1 MKVKTTN
8 ALMKYLREQHNISI
22 VGSKDKKNLRNIGYY
37 HGYKGYRYIKN
48 PNNRI
53 ILNNFDEIVSIVDF
67 DTKLKS
73 LFYSQIMQIETISKN
88 CVLQILIEEYKTDNF
103 NDVYEYGMTDYRNFK
118 NDSEYKDKMKHRIK
132 VQNNIYSSLSKCY
145 NNGNKIVSH
154 FYSKDRY
161 VPLWGIFEIITLG
174 VFADLIRSLE
184 LNVRLKIAKQMCINK
199 AYDTNA
205 LFPEKIMYLIKAL
218 RNSIAHNDVIFDVR
232 FKDNQVASSLC
243 RFLENEI
250 GCQNIDFNTIT
261 DYIVLISFLLK
272 SYGSP
277 KIEIN
282 KFINDFEK
290 LAEEFRNKISI
301 NIYNQVIYTNN
312 KSKLSALRKFIKK

>member
-8 ALMKYLREQHNISI
+8 ALMKYLREHHNISI
-22 VGSKDKKNLRNIGYY
+22 DGSKDKKNLRNIGYY

-53 ILNNFDEIVSIVDF
+53 KLTSFNDIVSIVDF

-73 LFYSQIMQIETISKN
+73 LLYSQIMQIETISKN
-88 CVLQILIEEYKTDNF
+88 YVLQTLVEEYKTDNF
-103 NDVYEYGMTDYRNFK
+103 NDVYEYGMIDYRNFK
-118 NDSEYKDKMKHRIK
+118 NATEYKEKMKHRIK
-132 VQNNIYSSLSKCY
+132 VQNNIYSSLSKNY

-154 FYSKDRY
+154 FFSKDRY

-174 VFADLIRSLE
+174 VFADLIKSLE
-184 LNVRLKIAKQMCINK
+184 FKTRLKISKQMNINR

-218 RNSIAHNDVIFDVR
+218 RNSIAHNDVLFDVR
-232 FKDNQVASSLC
+232 FKDNKVANSLC
-243 RFLENEI
+243 KFLEYEI

-261 DYIVLISFLLK
+261 DYVILISFLLK
-272 SYGSP
+272 SYGLS

-282 KFINDFEK
+282 RFINEFLN

-301 NIYNQVIYTNN
+301 NIYNQVIYTDN
-312 KSKLSALRKFIKK
+312 KLKLSSLQNYIKK